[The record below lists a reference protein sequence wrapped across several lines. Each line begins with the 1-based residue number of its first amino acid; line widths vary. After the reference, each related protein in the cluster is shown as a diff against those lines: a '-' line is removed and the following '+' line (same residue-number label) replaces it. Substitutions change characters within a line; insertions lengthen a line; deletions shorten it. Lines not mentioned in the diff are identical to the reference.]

1 MAHKMQTA
9 RIGRG
14 PGNFLMAGTFC
25 LGGNGQ
31 DGMVRNSGNS
41 GRGLLHV
48 FTGKVHFDLTLL
60 SKPRVEGAP
69 NNNVTQFEQIDK
81 SLTQT
86 GIPVSLG
93 GVHRE

>member
-1 MAHKMQTA
+1 
-9 RIGRG
+9 
-14 PGNFLMAGTFC
+14 
-25 LGGNGQ
+25 
-31 DGMVRNSGNS
+31 MVRNSGNS
-41 GRGLLHV
+41 GRALLHV